1 MCVTYQFGLTRTT
14 AVIVVR
20 YLSTGRMCGNLN
32 RCQRPKALHD
42 LHVQNSSMRSKNF
55 VFRCTSP
62 CVGRNI
68 SMIPVDGGTTKSK
81 AITPQFAS
89 VQKVYFRLFIKCL
102 SMLCVW
108 LMGVMR
114 DNGSIDRVII
124 CRGGRIHTCAT
135 ITLVVLPLLA
145 RFEIKWLRRTC
156 TKTPTRYYFLIKY

>member
-68 SMIPVDGGTTKSK
+68 SMIPVDGGTTNSK

-89 VQKVYFRLFIKCL
+89 VQKVYFRLFIMCL
-102 SMLCVW
+102 SMLWVW

-114 DNGSIDRVII
+114 DNGSIDRPRNNLSWREHSHV
-124 CRGGRIHTCAT
+124 CYDHVGGS
-135 ITLVVLPLLA
+135 VSA
-145 RFEIKWLRRTC
+145 RSFRNQMVA
-156 TKTPTRYYFLIKY
+156 